1 MWGRKSPSKELL
13 SPVLGIIERLWGIIE
28 SLLRI
33 TKPAEGINKPYMGDV
48 LSYKALPL
56 LMKRN
61 ICHYPN
67 VCESCGQF
75 IRTNLLDSYY
85 LKIFLAKLVLI
96 SEPVVLFITITWGKF
111 KQNCPC
117 NDEHCCGLAAI
128 LCERISWPFKINN
141 PSHFISCCN
150 CNKKISSLETKVVEC
165 TSCGLK

>member
-1 MWGRKSPSKELL
+1 MWGKKSPSRELL
-13 SPVLGIIERLWGIIE
+13 SPVLGIIE

-33 TKPAEGINKPYMGDV
+33 TKPAEGINKPYMGDNV

-56 LMKRN
+56 LSRN
-61 ICHYPN
+61 ICHCPN
-67 VCESCGQF
+67 VCENCGQF

-85 LKIFLAKLVLI
+85 LKIFLAKLALL
-96 SEPVVLFITITWGKF
+96 SELVVLLITITWGKF
-111 KQNCPC
+111 KQNFPC
-117 NDEHCCGLAAI
+117 NDEHCCGPAAI

-141 PSHFISCCN
+141 TSHSMSCCN